1 MATEIS
7 VFNSDEFEELVSQ
20 HDLRISKALVETI
33 LLNLKGRKKHLHALT
48 VIIEQE
54 QTIYDITVDRAD
66 FQKTLESNLPI
77 YEKHELY
84 EQCAEIVKAI
94 KFLESELKTLLPPV
108 RRKESKTITFS
119 SSSLKAYYNQD
130 SHWFGMSLP
139 NGN

>member
-48 VIIEQE
+48 VMIEQE

-66 FQKTLESNLPI
+66 FQKIWKSIHNTV
-77 YEKHELY
+77 
-84 EQCAEIVKAI
+84 C
-94 KFLESELKTLLPPV
+94 
-108 RRKESKTITFS
+108 
-119 SSSLKAYYNQD
+119 
-130 SHWFGMSLP
+130 
-139 NGN
+139 